1 MDKLDIT
8 MNIRLTKDDKEL
20 IVKYCNEHNLII
32 SRFVRSAIMNT
43 IKNNIEKENN
53 SSTKN
58 KIYERT
64 L

>member
-53 SSTKN
+53 KRSE
-58 KIYERT
+58 I
-64 L
+64 